1 MTEISL
7 IVEDVISTRQS
18 FTKTIKISTDQWELN
33 IWLTDK
39 DIANLKAI
47 RPGPW
52 TDRKS
57 LQSGTAAR
65 ASVFWSIEDGKLTI
79 LVGEDDETWDAAY
92 TLPDTALTEILK
104 AI

>member
-7 IVEDVISTRQS
+7 IVQDVMTARKS
-18 FTKTIKISTDQWELN
+18 FTKAIKISCDQWELN
-33 IWLTDK
+33 IWLTES
-39 DIANLKAI
+39 DIASLKAI

-57 LQSGTAAR
+57 LQSGTVAR
-65 ASVFWSIEDGKLTI
+65 APVFWSIEAGKLTI
-79 LVGEDDETWDAAY
+79 LVGEDDETWDAAF
-92 TLPDTALTEILK
+92 TLPDTTLTGILE